1 MTRALFPLL
10 SALLILPALA
20 GCDLVKSG
28 DEGNLEFELVSS
40 DRVVPF
46 AFGTP
51 LAAGLSADVQVYV
64 AGGDRLPAKVNL
76 AQPTDQTIAVVTATQ
91 EGRFTLKAKQVG
103 TTKVEV
109 VSAAGNDSFDLAVN
123 ALARVTLLQPGRALV
138 PESPPVRVAQ
148 GGTARFPF
156 TLTDSNARQLIG
168 YGPLPVEV
176 APAAAAA
183 AATTTSAGLLSVDF
197 MEPGDVT
204 LTPLGADPLTVTVVP
219 VSDIT
224 RLAFARRHHRDRGG
238 RQRRGRSDLGAHRP
252 RDRHDHH
259 ADPLQ
264 RGSVRGP
271 RRRGLPGHRPR
282 RRDLRDQRD
291 PRRPVSGH
299 HRGGPVSDRLT
310 HVDESGAARM
320 VDVSDKPVSGRL
332 ARARAV
338 IEMAPATARAIREA
352 TLSKGDALGVAR
364 IAGILAAKRTD
375 ELIPL
380 CHPLPLDHVDVE
392 LRLEDDRVIIET
404 VARTASRT
412 GVEMEAMTAASVA
425 ALTIYDMAKA
435 IDRGMR
441 ITTVELVEKSGGKS
455 GTWRRG
461 E

>member
-224 RLAFARRHHRDRGG
+224 RLAFARADGSPTPSVASGG
-238 RQRRGRSDLGAHRP
+238 ATTVIVEADNDAVEAILGLTGLVTVTTTTPTHCSVAQSAVLGDAVYQVTGLAAGTCEISATLGA
-252 RDRHDHH
+252 
-259 ADPLQ
+259 L
-264 RGSVRGP
+264 S
-271 RRRGLPGHRPR
+271 
-282 RRDLRDQRD
+282 
-291 PRRPVSGH
+291 
-299 HRGGPVSDRLT
+299 
-310 HVDESGAARM
+310 AA
-320 VDVSDKPVSGRL
+320 
-332 ARARAV
+332 
-338 IEMAPATARAIREA
+338 
-352 TLSKGDALGVAR
+352 
-364 IAGILAAKRTD
+364 
-375 ELIPL
+375 
-380 CHPLPLDHVDVE
+380 
-392 LRLEDDRVIIET
+392 
-404 VARTASRT
+404 
-412 GVEMEAMTAASVA
+412 
-425 ALTIYDMAKA
+425 
-435 IDRGMR
+435 
-441 ITTVELVEKSGGKS
+441 TTVEVQ
-455 GTWRRG
+455 
-461 E
+461 